1 GEKECDVVRII
12 MYFRRRHDETAQVN
26 VFYRFFI
33 LIAAGFSVSVMTDA
47 QPPEHMPAA
56 HIQKGYYTWSG

>member
-1 GEKECDVVRII
+1 MKRLKQMFFIG
-12 MYFRRRHDETAQVN
+12 
-26 VFYRFFI
+26 FFI

>member
-1 GEKECDVVRII
+1 
-12 MYFRRRHDETAQVN
+12 MYFRRRHDETAQAN